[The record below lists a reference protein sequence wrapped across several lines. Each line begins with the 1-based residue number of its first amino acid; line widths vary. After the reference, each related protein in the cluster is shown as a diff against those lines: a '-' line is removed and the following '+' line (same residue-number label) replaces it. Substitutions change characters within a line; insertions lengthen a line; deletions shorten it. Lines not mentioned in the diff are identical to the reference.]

1 MHDLRHTHAV
11 MCLEAGMT
19 LKEIQ
24 ERLGHKDIITTDI
37 YSHVTQEMKSK
48 SIEKFANHMAD
59 VTNFN

>member
-1 MHDLRHTHAV
+1 

-24 ERLGHKDIITTDI
+24 ERLGHKDIMTTDI
-37 YSHVTQEMKSK
+37 YSHVTQEIKSK
-48 SIEKFANHMAD
+48 SIDKLANHMAD